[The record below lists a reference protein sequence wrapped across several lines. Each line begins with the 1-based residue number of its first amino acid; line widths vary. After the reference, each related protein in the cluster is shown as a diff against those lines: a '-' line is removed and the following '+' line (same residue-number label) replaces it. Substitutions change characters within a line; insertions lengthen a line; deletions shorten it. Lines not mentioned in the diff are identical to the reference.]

1 MEVSLE
7 MIKELRE
14 KTGAGVMDAK
24 RALLE
29 ANGDMEKAIVIL
41 REKGV
46 VKAAKKA
53 SRIAKEGVVE
63 SYIHTGSK
71 LGVLLELNCETDF
84 VARTD
89 EFKNLAK
96 ELCLQIAGMNP
107 LYISKEDVPQE
118 VIEREKS
125 IYKAQLEKEGNK
137 PPHVIEKIINGKI
150 EKFYEEVC
158 LLEQPFVRNPEIKV
172 KDLITEAI
180 SKLGENIVVRRFT
193 RYVVGEE
200 D

>member
-1 MEVSLE
+1 

-14 KTGAGVMDAK
+14 RTGAGVMEAK
-24 RALLE
+24 KALEE
-29 ANGDMEKAIVIL
+29 ANGDMEKAVTIL

-46 VKAAKKA
+46 IKAAKKA
-53 SRIAKEGVVE
+53 GRVAKEGIIE
-63 SYIHTGSK
+63 AYIHTGDK
-71 LGVLLELNCETDF
+71 LGVLVEVNCETDF

-89 EFKNLAK
+89 EFRKLAK
-96 ELCLQIAGMNP
+96 DIALQIAGMNP
-107 LYISKEDVPQE
+107 QYVSKEDVPPE
-118 VIEREKS
+118 VIEK
-125 IYKAQLEKEGNK
+125 EKEIYRTQLKNEGK
-137 PPHVIEKIINGKI
+137 PEHVIEKIIEGKL

-180 SKLGENIVVRRFT
+180 SKLGENIVVRRFA
-193 RYVVGEE
+193 RFVVGE

>member
-53 SRIAKEGVVE
+53 SRIAKEGVIE

>member
-24 RALLE
+24 RALEE
-29 ANGDMEKAIVIL
+29 ANGDMEKAILIL
-41 REKGV
+41 REKGI

-53 SRIAKEGVVE
+53 TRVAKEGVIE
-63 SYIHTGSK
+63 AYIHTGAK

-107 LYISKEDVPQE
+107 LYVSKEDVPKE
-118 VIEREKS
+118 VIDREIS
-125 IYKAQLEKEGNK
+125 IYRTQLEKEGK
-137 PPHVIEKIINGKI
+137 PAHVIDKIIEGKL

-172 KDLITEAI
+172 KDLITEAVA
-180 SKLGENIVVRRFT
+180 KLGENIVVRRFT

-200 D
+200 E

>member
-1 MEVSLE
+1 MEITIE

-14 KTGAGVMDAK
+14 RTGAGVMEAK
-24 RALLE
+24 KALEE
-29 ANGDMEKAIVIL
+29 ANGDMEKAVTIL

-46 VKAAKKA
+46 IKAAKKA
-53 SRIAKEGVVE
+53 GRVAKEGIIE
-63 SYIHTGSK
+63 AYIHTGDK
-71 LGVLLELNCETDF
+71 LGVLVEVNCETDF

-89 EFKNLAK
+89 EFRKLAK
-96 ELCLQIAGMNP
+96 DIALQIAGMNP
-107 LYISKEDVPQE
+107 QYVSKEDVPPE
-118 VIEREKS
+118 VIEK
-125 IYKAQLEKEGNK
+125 EKEIYRTQLKNEGK
-137 PPHVIEKIINGKI
+137 PEHVIEKIIEGKL

-180 SKLGENIVVRRFT
+180 SKLGENIVVRRFA
-193 RYVVGEE
+193 RFVVGE